1 MKRIIK
7 EFALTAVLLTFIACT
22 NNESPKEVVKQ
33 WYETQMTI
41 EYDDDVAFDMKHASK
56 KTQDELNSMS
66 DGKIHNM
73 ISEMNRMRQFN
84 KESVPLIKS
93 YEIISEEINGD
104 KAIVKTKISYKN
116 DDFYD
121 QEETLTKDSEGVWHM
136 RH

>member
-7 EFALTAVLLTFIACT
+7 EIVLTAVLLSFTACS
-22 NNESPKEVVKQ
+22 NNESPKEVVRL

-73 ISEMNRMRQFN
+73 ISEMNRMRQRN
-84 KESVPLIKS
+84 KESVPLILS

-104 KAIVKTKISYKN
+104 EAIVKTKISYKKGEYN
-116 DDFYD
+116 
-121 QEETLTKDSEGVWHM
+121 QEESLIKDSDGVWHM
-136 RH
+136 KH